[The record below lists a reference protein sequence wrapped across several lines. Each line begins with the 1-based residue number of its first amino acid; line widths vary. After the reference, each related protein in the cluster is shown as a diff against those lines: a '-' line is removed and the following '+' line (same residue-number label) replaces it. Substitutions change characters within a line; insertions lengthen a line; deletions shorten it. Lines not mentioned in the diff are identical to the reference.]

1 MSQSPDKKQVFST
14 SSPKRWQG
22 IKWASRIF
30 LVFAFV
36 FTAIVGF
43 SLVFY
48 SSKPA
53 LPTLF
58 NKYNDYKSAILSDA
72 SINEHNTATFDYSN
86 KKGFKPKNAI
96 TLSKRIPIPF
106 DKRMRA
112 AFYVNWDLQ
121 SFYSLRE
128 NVTHINTILPE
139 WLHVPDKADT
149 VYTDIDNRALSF
161 LNAHPNVQVM
171 PMITNYFNNKWDG
184 NNVLYIARDA
194 NRRAKF
200 IQSVINV
207 LDKYHFQGVNIDF
220 ESLESNDAE
229 TYLTIFQNE
238 LYSKL
243 HARGFI
249 VSQDVNAQNSD
260 YNLPKLS
267 EYNDYIFV
275 MAYDL
280 HNAES
285 APGDIAPQKW
295 VENIIEEVSKQ
306 VPPAKLVLCIA
317 GYGYDWGGNPGHADE
332 ITFQECVAIA
342 KESDATIEYDNDTY
356 NLSFRYTGD
365 SIPGQKPKDH
375 IVGFTDAAS
384 NFNTMRLADDAG
396 WKGVALWRLG
406 SEDPRLWSFYNRNL
420 SDGAL
425 DSSGFKITDI
435 KNALLSSTIDYI
447 GEGEALDVITEPKE
461 GKVDLEYNDKE
472 KLITEEN
479 FSLLPTSFV
488 VRKFGKAKDKKLV
501 LTFDDGPDPEWTP
514 QIIDILQKEHVPA
527 AFFMVGYNAESN
539 LPLLRKID
547 KLGYEIGNHSFF
559 HPNMATIPEWR
570 SVIEL
575 NTTRRLIESIT
586 GKSTILFRAPYLADA
601 EPETQEE
608 LRPVVI
614 AKKQNYITIG
624 ESIDPLDWD
633 AKNINADSIFDRV
646 VREKDYGAMILLH
659 DAGGDRSATVEALP
673 RIIKYFK
680 ENGYTFTTIADVLGK
695 SPQEL
700 MPPLKGNQAFLDRFD
715 RIFAEIGY
723 FLQSLFGGIFFFS
736 IILSV
741 FRNVVIL
748 VLAFLQRRR
757 NRISGELRVESGEAI
772 NERTPL
778 STLHSPLF
786 TPPISV
792 IVPAYNEEVTAI
804 KTINSLLQQQ
814 YPNFEIIFVD
824 DGSKDKTYE
833 RVKAAFVHD
842 ARVKIFTKPNGGKAS
857 ALNFGIAQTQNDF
870 VVNIDA
876 DTQLSDNALYQLI
889 QKMSDQNIVAVAGN
903 VQVGNK
909 INVLTRWQA
918 IEYTTAQNFDRLA
931 MEYLNAIT
939 VIPGAIGAF
948 RVAAIKAVGGYD
960 TDTLAED
967 CDLTIRLLRT
977 GGKIGTANAAIAYT
991 EAPETFAQFLKQ
1003 RFRWNFG
1010 VLQAFW
1016 KNRDVLFVKKYGS
1029 LAWVAM
1035 PQILVFQLILPIFA
1049 PVADLV
1055 MIVSVL
1061 TGTFGKIWG
1070 YYFAFI
1076 FMDLICAFF
1085 AYRFERKNI
1094 ADLWLLFPQRL
1105 VYRPLMYSVL
1115 FKTYRRAVK
1124 GELQEWGVLKRTG
1137 NVQAVSN
1144 E

>member
-1 MSQSPDKKQVFST
+1 MSQQVYKKQVFST
-14 SSPKRWQG
+14 NSPKRWDR

-30 LVFAFV
+30 IVIAVV
-36 FTAIVGF
+36 FTSIVTF
-43 SLVFY
+43 SLLFY
-48 SSKPA
+48 SQKPT

-58 NKYNDYKSAILSDA
+58 NKYNDYKTAILNDTIS
-72 SINEHNTATFDYSN
+72 NEHNTATFDYINN
-86 KKGFKPKNAI
+86 KKGIKPKGAT
-96 TLSKRIPIPF
+96 TLSKRLPIPF

-121 SFYSLRE
+121 SFYSLRT
-128 NVTHINTILPE
+128 NVTHMNTILPE

-149 VYTDIDNRALSF
+149 VYTDIDNRALTF
-161 LNAHPNVQVM
+161 LNAHPGVQVI

-184 NNVLYIARDA
+184 ENVLYIARDA
-194 NRRAKF
+194 KRRLHF
-200 IQSVINV
+200 IQSVLN
-207 LDKYHFQGVNIDF
+207 LLEKYHFQGVNIDF

-238 LYSKL
+238 LYTAL
-243 HARGFI
+243 HAKGYL

-285 APGDIAPQKW
+285 TPGDIAPQKW
-295 VENIIEEVSKQ
+295 VEGIIADVSKQ
-306 VPPAKLVLCIA
+306 VPPEKLILCIA
-317 GYGYDWGGNPGHADE
+317 GYGYDWGKDPKHADE
-332 ITFQECVAIA
+332 ITFQECIAIA
-342 KESDATIEYDNDTY
+342 KESDAKIEYSNETY
-356 NLSFRYTGD
+356 NLKFNYTDENG
-365 SIPGQKPKDH
+365 KKH
-375 IVGFTDAAS
+375 YVGFTDAAS

-420 SDGAL
+420 SEGAL
-425 DSSGFKITDI
+425 DSSDFKITDI

-461 GKVDLEYNDKE
+461 GKVNLEYEPKD

-479 FSLLPTSFV
+479 FVLLPTSFV
-488 VRKFGKAKDKKLV
+488 VRKFGKADAKKKV

-514 QIIDILQKEHVPA
+514 QILDILQKEKVPA

-570 SVIEL
+570 SIIEL
-575 NTTRRLIESIT
+575 NTTRRLIESII
-586 GKSTILFRAPYLADA
+586 GKSTILFRPPYLADA
-601 EPETQEE
+601 EPETEEE
-608 LRPVVI
+608 LLPVVI

-633 AKNINADSIFDRV
+633 AKNINADSIVDRV
-646 VREKDYGAMILLH
+646 IREKDYGAMILLH
-659 DAGGDRSATVEALP
+659 DAGGDRSATVAALP

-680 ENGYTFTTIADVLGK
+680 DNGYTFTTIADVL
-695 SPQEL
+695 QEKPEKL
-700 MPPLKGNQAFLDRFD
+700 MPPLIGKQAFLDKFD
-715 RIFAEIGY
+715 RIFAEVGY
-723 FLQSLFGGIFFFS
+723 FLQSLFGGIFVFS

-741 FRNVVIL
+741 FRNIVIL
-748 VLAFLQRRR
+748 VLAFLQRQKNRR
-757 NRISGELRVESGEAI
+757 AAMLSGSPDFATVKLSGS
-772 NERTPL
+772 TP
-778 STLHSPLF
+778 F

-804 KTINSLLQQQ
+804 KTINSLLLQD

-833 RVKAAFVHD
+833 KVKAAFEND
-842 ARVKIFTKPNGGKAS
+842 ARVKIYTKLNGGKAS

-876 DTQLSDNALYQLI
+876 DTQLSNNALHQLI
-889 QKMSDQNIVAVAGN
+889 QKMSDDNIVAVAGN

-977 GGKIGTANAAIAYT
+977 GGKIGTANDAIAYT

-1016 KNRDVLFVKKYGS
+1016 KNRDVLFDSKYKS

-1049 PVADLV
+1049 PVADFV
-1055 MIVSVL
+1055 MIISIL

-1070 YYFAFI
+1070 YYLAFI
-1076 FMDLICAFF
+1076 FMDLISAFF
-1085 AYRFERKNI
+1085 AYRFEGKNMS
-1094 ADLWLLFPQRL
+1094 DLWLLFPQRL

-1115 FKTYRRAVK
+1115 YKTYRRAIK

-1137 NVQAVSN
+1137 NVKNDLKTAVS
-1144 E
+1144 

>member
-1 MSQSPDKKQVFST
+1 MLEKVYKKQVFST
-14 SSPKRWQG
+14 NSPKRWDR

-30 LVFAFV
+30 IVVAV
-36 FTAIVGF
+36 IFTSIVTF
-43 SLVFY
+43 SLLFY
-48 SSKPA
+48 SQKPP

-58 NKYNDYKSAILSDA
+58 NKYNDYKRAILNDTIA
-72 SINEHNTATFDYSN
+72 NEHNTATFDYYNN
-86 KKGFKPKNAI
+86 KKTPKTKPGV
-96 TLSKRIPIPF
+96 TLSKRLPIPF

-121 SFYSLRE
+121 SFYSLRT
-128 NVTHINTILPE
+128 NISSINTILPE

-149 VYTDIDNRALSF
+149 VFTDIDNRALAF
-161 LNAHPNVQVM
+161 LNAHPGVQVM

-184 NNVLYIARDA
+184 ENVLYIARDA
-194 NRRAKF
+194 KRREHF
-200 IQSVINV
+200 IKSILNL

-238 LYSKL
+238 LYASL
-243 HARGFI
+243 HARGYL
-249 VSQDVNAQNSD
+249 VSQDVNAQNTD

-267 EYNDYIFV
+267 EVNDFIFV

-285 APGDIAPQKW
+285 AAGDIAPQKW
-295 VENIIEEVSKQ
+295 VEGIINDVSKQ
-306 VPPAKLVLCIA
+306 VPAEKLVLCIA
-317 GYGYDWGGNPGHADE
+317 GYGYDWGKDPKHAEE
-332 ITFQECVAIA
+332 ITFQECIAIA
-342 KESDATIEYDNDTY
+342 KESDAKIEYNNESFNLKFNYTDENDKNHY
-356 NLSFRYTGD
+356 
-365 SIPGQKPKDH
+365 
-375 IVGFTDAAS
+375 VGFTDAAS

-447 GEGEALDVITEPKE
+447 GEGEALDVITEPTE
-461 GKVDLEYNDKE
+461 GKVNLKFEAKNKI
-472 KLITEEN
+472 ITEEN
-479 FSLLPTSFV
+479 FVLLPTSFV
-488 VRKFGKAKDKKLV
+488 VRKFGKADPKKKV

-514 QIIDILQKEHVPA
+514 QILDILKKENVPA

-570 SVIEL
+570 SIIEL
-575 NTTRRLIESIT
+575 NTTRRLIESII
-586 GKSTILFRAPYLADA
+586 GKSTILFRPPYLADA
-601 EPETQEE
+601 EPETEEE
-608 LRPVVI
+608 LLPVVI

-633 AKNINADSIFDRV
+633 AKNINADSIVDRV
-646 VREKDYGAMILLH
+646 IREKDYGAMILLH
-659 DAGGDRSATVEALP
+659 DAGGDRSATVAALP

-680 ENGYTFTTIADVLGK
+680 ENGYTFTTIADVL
-695 SPQEL
+695 QEKPEKL
-700 MPPLKGNQAFLDRFD
+700 MPPLVGKEAFFDRFD
-715 RIFAEIGY
+715 RVFAEIGY
-723 FLQSLFGGIFFFS
+723 LLQSVFGGIFFFS
-736 IILSV
+736 IIFSV
-741 FRNVVIL
+741 FRNLLIL
-748 VLAFLQRRR
+748 LLAFLQRKK
-757 NRISGELRVESGEAI
+757 NRDTDALLALNAANKNSVLIPQHAPIPE
-772 NERTPL
+772 
-778 STLHSPLF
+778 F
-786 TPPISV
+786 TPAISV
-792 IVPAYNEEVTAI
+792 IVPAHNEEVTAI
-804 KTINSLLQQQ
+804 KTIHSLLHQN

-833 RVKAAFVHD
+833 KVKAVFEND
-842 ARVKIFTKPNGGKAS
+842 ARVKIYTKQNGGKAS
-857 ALNFGIAQTQNDF
+857 ALNFGIAQTKNDF

-889 QKMSDQNIVAVAGN
+889 QKMSDENIVAVAGN

-977 GGKIGTANAAIAYT
+977 GGKIGTANDAIAYT

-1016 KNRDVLFVKKYGS
+1016 KNRDVMFVSKYGS
-1029 LAWVAM
+1029 LAWIAM

-1049 PVADLV
+1049 PFADLV
-1055 MIVSVL
+1055 MIISIL

-1076 FMDLICAFF
+1076 GMDLICAFF
-1085 AYRFERKNI
+1085 AYRFERKSMS
-1094 ADLWLLFPQRL
+1094 DLWLLFPQRL

-1115 FKTYRRAVK
+1115 YKTYRRAIK

-1137 NVQAVSN
+1137 NVNNDLKTVVS
-1144 E
+1144 

>member
-1 MSQSPDKKQVFST
+1 MPQHTDKRQVFST
-14 SSPKRWQG
+14 DSNKRWQG

-30 LVFAFV
+30 IVFAVV
-36 FTAIVGF
+36 FTAIVAF
-43 SLVFY
+43 SLLVY

-58 NKYNDYKSAILSDA
+58 NKYNDYKTAILSDT
-72 SINEHNTATFDYSN
+72 STSEHNSATFDNYSN
-86 KKGFKPKNAI
+86 KKGFKLKKL
-96 TLSKRIPIPF
+96 TSLSKRLPIPF

-128 NVTHINTILPE
+128 NVSLINTILPE

-149 VYTDIDNRALSF
+149 VYTDIDNRALNF
-161 LNAHPNVQVM
+161 LNAHPGVQVM
-171 PMITNYFNNKWDG
+171 PMITNYFNNKWSGD
-184 NNVLYIARDA
+184 NVLYIARDA

-207 LDKYHFQGVNIDF
+207 LEKYHFQGVNIDF

-238 LYSKL
+238 LYSAL
-243 HARGFI
+243 HKKGFI
-249 VSQDVNAQNSD
+249 VSQDVNAQNAD

-285 APGDIAPQKW
+285 APGDISPQKW
-295 VENIIEEVSKQ
+295 IETIVEEVSKQ
-306 VPPAKLVLCIA
+306 VPPEKLVLCIA
-317 GYGYDWGGNPGHADE
+317 GYGYDWGKDPKHADE
-332 ITFQECVAIA
+332 ITFQECIAIA
-342 KESDATIEYDNDTY
+342 KESDATIKYSNETY
-356 NLSFRYTGD
+356 NLMFNYTD
-365 SIPGQKPKDH
+365 ENNKKH
-375 IVGFTDAAS
+375 YVGFTDAAS
-384 NFNTMRLADDAG
+384 NFNAMRLSDDAG

-420 SDGAL
+420 SQGAL

-447 GEGEALDVITEPKE
+447 GEGEALDVITEPTE
-461 GKVDLEYNDKE
+461 GKVDLEYDAKE

-479 FSLLPTSFV
+479 FALLPTSFV
-488 VRKFGKAKDKKLV
+488 VRKFGKADPKKKV

-514 QIIDILQKEHVPA
+514 QILDILQKENVPA

-570 SVIEL
+570 SIIEL

-659 DAGGDRSATVEALP
+659 DAGGDRSATVKALP

-680 ENGYTFTTIADVLGK
+680 QNGYTFTTIADVL
-695 SPQEL
+695 QEKPEKL
-700 MPPLKGNQAFLDRFD
+700 MPPLIGKQAFFDRFD
-715 RIFAEIGY
+715 RVFAEIGY
-723 FLQSLFGGIFFFS
+723 FLQSLFGGVFFFS

-741 FRNVVIL
+741 VRNIVIL
-748 VLAFLQRRR
+748 ILAFLQRKK
-757 NRISGELRVESGEAI
+757 NSFEQLALSNELPNESSSKLKAQ
-772 NERTPL
+772 
-778 STLHSPLF
+778 SSKLF

-804 KTINSLLQQQ
+804 KTINSLLHQN
-814 YPNFEIIFVD
+814 YPNFDIIFVD
-824 DGSKDKTYE
+824 DGSKDKTYDA
-833 RVKAAFVHD
+833 VKAAFKLD

-857 ALNFGIAQTQNDF
+857 ALNFGLAQTQNDF

-876 DTQLSDNALYQLI
+876 DTQLSNNALNQLI
-889 QKMSDQNIVAVAGN
+889 QKMSDPNIVAVAGN

-948 RVAAIKAVGGYD
+948 RVASIKAVGGYD

-977 GGKIGTANAAIAYT
+977 GGKIGTANDAIAYT
-991 EAPETFAQFLKQ
+991 EAPETFPQFLKQ

-1016 KNRDVLFVKKYGS
+1016 KNRDVLFVNKYGS
-1029 LAWVAM
+1029 LAWIAM
-1035 PQILVFQLILPIFA
+1035 PQILIFQLILPVFA
-1049 PVADLV
+1049 PIADLV
-1055 MIVSVL
+1055 MFVSIL

-1070 YYFAFI
+1070 YYFAFM
-1076 FMDLICAFF
+1076 FMDLICAFI

-1094 ADLWLLFPQRL
+1094 SDLWLLFPQRL

-1115 FKTYRRAVK
+1115 FKTYKRAVK

-1137 NVQAVSN
+1137 NVTNDLKAVVS
-1144 E
+1144 